1 MVSKGKEVYGQ
12 PKDDLTADESIS
24 LMLYPRQW
32 EPREKLL
39 YIILNNTLRAEDEE
53 KLKLWQLYL
62 KLFISSLEKLPTVSK
77 TIYRGVKRNLSTE
90 YPIGKKLSW
99 WSFSSC
105 ASSIKVVQSEQF
117 LGKTGARTLFNI
129 TFDSGKDIKQHSF
142 FSTEDEVLLIAAQK
156 CQLVSGLDSGN
167 DLFIIQMKE
176 VDSDQSLLEFSSS
189 QPESSRLDRKLSF
202 SPREDSTTTT
212 TGSSEPSKTTS
223 SREPMLLRLS
233 RGFLPPKPHDKRA

>member
-12 PKDDLTADESIS
+12 PKDDLTADESTS

-105 ASSIKVVQSEQF
+105 ASSIK
-117 LGKTGARTLFNI
+117 
-129 TFDSGKDIKQHSF
+129 HSF

-233 RGFLPPKPHDKRA
+233 RGFLPPRPHDKRA